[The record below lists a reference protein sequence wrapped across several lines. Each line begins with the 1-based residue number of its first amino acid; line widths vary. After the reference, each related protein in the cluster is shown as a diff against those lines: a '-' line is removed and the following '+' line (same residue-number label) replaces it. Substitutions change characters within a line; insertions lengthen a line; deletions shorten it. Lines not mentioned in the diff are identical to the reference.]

1 MADAFDPTTQLTLN
15 DIEIGARL
23 VAALVHH
30 ARKSDGAP
38 IAYAELLE
46 LGRFLDPKDA
56 AMDRAEVLGIGMKLR
71 FVAEFCKEYG
81 YPNLAALAVHPAT
94 MRPAPGYAGDWE
106 AERQAIAA
114 FDWSP
119 VATRLPDYVRSAR
132 AGVPVRFKLRKE
144 RPAEV
149 SWYAYFSAHRE
160 ACRNITSGDKKEVVN
175 LVMAGLDPE
184 TALRRFLAAKAAFE
198 AAAPAADQD
207 ARH

>member
-1 MADAFDPTTQLTLN
+1 MTDAFDPMGQLTLN

-23 VAALVHH
+23 VEALAHH
-30 ARKSDGAP
+30 VKKNGSTP

-56 AMDRAEVLGIGMKLR
+56 AMGRAEVLGIGAKLR
-71 FVAEFCKEYG
+71 FVADFCRQNG
-81 YPNLAALAVHPAT
+81 YPNLACLAVHPAT
-94 MRPAPGYAGDWE
+94 MRPGLGVEGDCD
-106 AERQAIAA
+106 AQRQALAA

-119 VATRLPDYVRSAR
+119 VAARLSAQLTEYVQAAR
-132 AGVPVRFKLRKE
+132 ASVPVRFKPRKE

-149 SWYAYFSAHRE
+149 SWYAYFCAHRE
-160 ACRNITSGDKKEVVN
+160 ACKGIGSGDKKEVVN

-198 AAAPAADQD
+198 SAAPPA
-207 ARH
+207 

>member
-1 MADAFDPTTQLTLN
+1 MDQLTLN

-23 VAALVHH
+23 VEALVHH
-30 ARKSDGAP
+30 AGKTGGAP

-56 AMDRAEVLGIGMKLR
+56 AMDRAEVLGIAMKLR
-71 FVAEFCKEYG
+71 FVADFCKTNG
-81 YPNLAALAVHPAT
+81 YPDLACLAVHPAT
-94 MRPAPGYAGDWE
+94 MRPGLDAGGDWE
-106 AERQAIAA
+106 AARKAVAA

-119 VATRLPDYVRSAR
+119 LAAGLPDYVRAAR
-132 AGVPVRFKLRKE
+132 AAVPVRFKPRKE

-149 SWYAYFSAHRE
+149 SWYAWFCAHRE
-160 ACRNITSGDKKEVVN
+160 ACKGIGSGDKKEVVN

-198 AAAPAADQD
+198 ASAPG
-207 ARH
+207 